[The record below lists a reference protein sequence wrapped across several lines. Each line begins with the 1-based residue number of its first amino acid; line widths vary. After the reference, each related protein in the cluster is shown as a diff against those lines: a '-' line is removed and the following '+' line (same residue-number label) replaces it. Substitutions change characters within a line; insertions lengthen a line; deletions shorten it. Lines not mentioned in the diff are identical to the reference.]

1 MARIAK
7 PRELR
12 IHQRANR
19 EVGATSVRLLAG
31 RSSYS
36 GAQFWQVRVGSAGPL
51 TFTTLAEA
59 EQTFAVVSD
68 GGSLERR
75 G

>member
-19 EVGATSVRLLAG
+19 EGGATAVRLLAG
-31 RSSYS
+31 RSSYN
-36 GAQFWQVRVGSAGPL
+36 GAPFWQVRVGSAGPL
-51 TFTTLAEA
+51 TFTTLSEA
-59 EQTFAVVSD
+59 EQAFAIVAD
-68 GGSLERR
+68 GGSLGRR